1 MNEVLVSGPA
11 AIERIARIHL
21 RDADLSSSA
30 VERIPGDE
38 ATVGLSLRIPML
50 RRALLPLLLLVGL
63 LAAVAPR
70 SAQADPF
77 QDYAYYG
84 TLNAYYGTLYN
95 YEVLRIAS
103 ESDFSSDAIETAYE
117 YSYYSF
123 YYGYYGLIYEYAD
136 WVLAGGEY
144 ADAAKEYSKGIYEY
158 TQYTLVPEYPYA
170 PIYAVA
176 ENSYWGW
183 ICEAYA
189 EAYLKISYSYAFE
202 LPADVPIGD

>member
-1 MNEVLVSGPA
+1 MF
-11 AIERIARIHL
+11 
-21 RDADLSSSA
+21 
-30 VERIPGDE
+30 
-38 ATVGLSLRIPML
+38 
-50 RRALLPLLLLVGL
+50 RRALLPLLLVLGAL
-63 LAAVAPR
+63 TTVAP
-70 SAQADPF
+70 AQADEF

-103 ESDFSSDAIETAYE
+103 ESDFSSEAIEAAYE

-123 YYGYYGLIYEYAD
+123 YYGYYGLIYEFAD

-144 ADAAKEYSKGIYEY
+144 ADAAKEYSKGIFEY
-158 TQYTLVPEYPYA
+158 TYYTLVPEYPYP

-189 EAYLKISYSYAFE
+189 EAYLKLSYSYAFGS
-202 LPADVPIGD
+202 PKNAATQK